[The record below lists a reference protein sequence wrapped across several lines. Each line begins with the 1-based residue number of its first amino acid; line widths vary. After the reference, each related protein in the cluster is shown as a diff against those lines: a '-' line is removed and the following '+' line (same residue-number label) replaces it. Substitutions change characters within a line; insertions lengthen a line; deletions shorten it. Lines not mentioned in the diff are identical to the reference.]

1 MQGPMFE
8 GELAK
13 ARATMLMA
21 EALHDRR
28 GRRVRRERRHR
39 GSLRLAV
46 GMRLVSMGFR
56 LLGEGVEVR

>member
-1 MQGPMFE
+1 MF
-8 GELAK
+8 GTELAR

-21 EALHDRR
+21 EALSDRR
-28 GRRVRRERRHR
+28 GRRARRERRPR

>member
-1 MQGPMFE
+1 MQGPMF
-8 GELAK
+8 GTELAR

-21 EALHDRR
+21 EALSDRR
-28 GRRVRRERRHR
+28 GRRARRERRTR

>member
-1 MQGPMFE
+1 MQGPMF
-8 GELAK
+8 GAELAK

-21 EALHDRR
+21 EALHGRR
-28 GRRVRRERRHR
+28 GRRPRRERRTR
-39 GSLRLAV
+39 GSLRFAV